1 MGPTITL
8 DWDQMDHVT
17 LETLISARENIERN
31 NFYGSVDV
39 WDAMGEVIAYFS
51 TKSQLEEFEK
61 REIPLDWQKTVVEHT
76 LDRLKNR
83 SVKLYL
89 DFA

>member
-17 LETLISARENIERN
+17 RETLINSRDSIERN
-31 NFYGSVDV
+31 NSYEDVDV

-51 TKSQLEEFEK
+51 TKSQLEEFEQ
-61 REIPLDWQKTVVEHT
+61 REIPLDWQKTVVQHT

-89 DFA
+89 DFV